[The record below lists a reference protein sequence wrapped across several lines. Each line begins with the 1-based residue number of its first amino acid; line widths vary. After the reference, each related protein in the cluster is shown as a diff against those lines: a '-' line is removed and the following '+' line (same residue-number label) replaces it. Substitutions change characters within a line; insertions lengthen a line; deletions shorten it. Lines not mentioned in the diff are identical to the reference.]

1 MNIFV
6 NPQTTKL
13 LNMKTLI
20 KSTLILIATTFFLI
34 LCSFSDSNPLDLL
47 IKKTTDNE
55 LKKKMLEFKKGGY
68 QKSIKAKNYDI
79 EKIIKTAESYIGTPH
94 KMGGTTSKGMD
105 CSGLVM
111 VSHQQNQISL
121 PHDSNEQ
128 ARYGSIKLSASE
140 LKRGDLVFF
149 HDTYKTSKLGTHSGI
164 YLGDNKFI
172 HASAQ
177 KGVIVNDISSKYYV
191 EHFLFGTSL
200 IIEK

>member
-1 MNIFV
+1 MNTFRKLTSGLIVMVIF
-6 NPQTTKL
+6 L
-13 LNMKTLI
+13 
-20 KSTLILIATTFFLI
+20 AF
-34 LCSFSDSNPLDLL
+34 CSFSDADPLEIL
-47 IKKTTDNE
+47 IKKTIDNG
-55 LKKKMLEFKKGGY
+55 LKKKMIEFKKGGY

-94 KMGGTTSKGMD
+94 KMGGATSKGMD

-111 VSHQQNQISL
+111 VSHQQNQIPL

-128 ARYGSIKLSASE
+128 ARYGNIKLSASD

-149 HDTYKTSKLGTHSGI
+149 HDTYKTPKLGTHSGI
-164 YLGDNKFI
+164 YLGNNKFI

-177 KGVIVNDISSKYYV
+177 KGVIVNEITSKYYV

>member
-1 MNIFV
+1 MTNLKIFIFI
-6 NPQTTKL
+6 L
-13 LNMKTLI
+13 TLY
-20 KSTLILIATTFFLI
+20 SILPSLY
-34 LCSFSDSNPLDLL
+34 SFSGTDPIDLL
-47 IKKTTDNE
+47 IQQTTDPV
-55 LKKKMLEFKKGGY
+55 LKKKMVEFKKNGCERA
-68 QKSIKAKNYDI
+68 IKAENYDI

-111 VSHQQNQISL
+111 VAHQQNQISL

-128 ARYGSIKLSASE
+128 ARYGKIILSVKE

-149 HDTYKTSKLGTHSGI
+149 HNTYNAAKLSTHSGI
-164 YLGDNKFI
+164 YLGNNNFI

-177 KGVIVNDISSKYYV
+177 KGVIVNDMNSKYYV
-191 EHFLFGTSL
+191 EHFLFGTRL

>member
-1 MNIFV
+1 MIKIANLQTVKPSKMKNIKKI
-6 NPQTTKL
+6 NSL
-13 LNMKTLI
+13 
-20 KSTLILIATTFFLI
+20 LIATVFLI
-34 LCSFSDSNPLDLL
+34 ALCSFSDSDPMELL
-47 IKKTTDNE
+47 IKKTTDSE

-94 KMGGTTSKGMD
+94 KMGGTTSIGMD

-128 ARYGSIKLSASE
+128 ARYGNIKLSVNE

-164 YLGDNKFI
+164 YLGNNKFI
-172 HASAQ
+172 HASAK
-177 KGVIVNDISSKYYV
+177 KGVVVDDITSNYYV

-200 IIEK
+200 VIDK